1 MNPHTRRRQI
11 LNLVRLPIPPLPHVG
26 SILSGI
32 DHKFIIGCP
41 AVQWYQ
47 PGIPLNLSGEL
58 SYFESS
64 SPSIT
69 KAFPIGPN
77 SMPEAT

>member
-1 MNPHTRRRQI
+1 
-11 LNLVRLPIPPLPHVG
+11 VG

-32 DHKFIIGCP
+32 APKFIIGCP

-47 PGIPLNLSGEL
+47 RGTPLNLSGEL
-58 SYFESS
+58 SHLESS

-77 SMPEAT
+77 SIPAAT